1 MGVLK
6 SEQKMFV
13 FLILSVLLINTKCP
27 KFTLGLLIMSFII
40 FFPTVI
46 VALFCRGYFTWI
58 INQFSANQVLLK
70 TEHDIY
76 FNKHLYLQQ
85 FPNFFP
91 S

>member
-13 FLILSVLLINTKCP
+13 FLILSVLLINIKCP
-27 KFTLGLLIMSFII
+27 KFTLGLLIMSLIF

-58 INQFSANQVLLK
+58 INQFSATVLYFLSTLK
-70 TEHDIY
+70 Y
-76 FNKHLYLQQ
+76 Y
-85 FPNFFP
+85 
-91 S
+91 